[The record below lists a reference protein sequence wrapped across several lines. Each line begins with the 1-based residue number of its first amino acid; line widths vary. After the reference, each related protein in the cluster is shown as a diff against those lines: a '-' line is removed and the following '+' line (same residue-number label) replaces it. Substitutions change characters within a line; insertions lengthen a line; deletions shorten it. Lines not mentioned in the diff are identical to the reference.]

1 MNSEDIQ
8 QESKQEKFKRFLR
21 GSGRSE
27 LSSRRI
33 RYARY
38 TKLSGI
44 IPKRTLPQQ
53 IVEKISSQP
62 ETQLVQSQT
71 SISPRVVSSLGRVT
85 LDLEI
90 INNNL
95 DKITEIIQEDF
106 KQTKE
111 INRKEVE
118 EYRKRVANRGRIVG
132 KKEFGDRKTDLAGLI
147 KKYVGSFFSGTGGA
161 IRALAG
167 LNILEGIMSGNPM
180 KILGGLTGITASY
193 LPAIGMAV
201 GGKLVQSMFRGG
213 DRATGGLA
221 RGARP
226 LSGLARGGGRLALG
240 AGLATAA
247 VAIGSKIFGGGG
259 QTERVNEI
267 ISPKQDGA
275 GGADLLMP
283 ADLLKKFDD
292 INKKFEQAV
301 DRLLS
306 GGGGRNGTAGGSIDT
321 SGSFTGS
328 TRAQQAFS
336 YFQSKG
342 LSPQVSAGIVGNLLQ
357 ENRAMDPTL
366 SNSQGNK
373 GIAQWDANRWRNLEK
388 FARERGLSPNDFQA
402 QLQFIFKELSTG
414 EGGLSLPTLQSQ
426 KTLEGAAIIF
436 RKQYE
441 RPGEAEA
448 MDANRIAFGRDVLR
462 LYAGGNVSP
471 AATPPIPVLP
481 VSSASRGRSALS
493 APPLRG
499 GPTIVPVPVG
509 GESASQTS
517 SSVSNNDVVPSIN
530 TTYSEN
536 FLALYSKLTY
546 QIV

>member
-1 MNSEDIQ
+1 MNPEDIQ
-8 QESKQEKFKRFLR
+8 QESKQEKIKRFLR

-27 LSSRRI
+27 ISSRRI

-53 IVEKISSQP
+53 IAERISTKPEVESTQEQVSVSSK
-62 ETQLVQSQT
+62 V
-71 SISPRVVSSLGRVT
+71 ISSLGRVT
-85 LDLEI
+85 LDFEI

-95 DKITEIIQEDF
+95 DKITEIIKEDF
-106 KQTKE
+106 KQTRD
-111 INRKEVE
+111 INKKEVE

-132 KKEFGDRKTDLAGLI
+132 KKEFGDRKTDLSGLI

-201 GGKLVQSMFRGG
+201 GGKLVEGMFKGG
-213 DRATGGLA
+213 TRASGSLGG
-221 RGARP
+221 GARP

-267 ISPKQDGA
+267 ISPKQEGV
-275 GGADLLMP
+275 GGGDLLMP

-306 GGGGRNGTAGGSIDT
+306 GGGGGGGAGGNIDT

-388 FARERGLSPNDFQA
+388 FAREKGLSPNDFQA

-426 KTLEGAAIIF
+426 KTLEGAAVIF

-448 MDANRIAFGRDVLR
+448 MDANRIAFGKDVLR
-462 LYAGGNVSP
+462 LYGGGNVPST
-471 AATPPIPVLP
+471 ATPPMPVLP
-481 VSSASRGRSALS
+481 APSASRSRAALS
-493 APPLRG
+493 SPPLRS
-499 GPTIVPVPVG
+499 GPTIVPVPTG
-509 GESASQTS
+509 QQSTSQTS